1 MGAIMTRVEGVD
13 KGNVVIYTLSTC
25 GWCRKT
31 KNLLEELGIGYSY
44 VDVDLLLGP
53 AREQVMEEMRKWNP
67 RGSFPTIIINN
78 RESILGFDEE
88 KIRETL
94 GS

>member
-1 MGAIMTRVEGVD
+1 MGVDMTRVEGEA

-25 GWCRKT
+25 GWCKKT
-31 KNLLEELGIGYSY
+31 KNLLKELGIGYSY

-53 AREQVMEEMRKWNP
+53 DREQAMEEVQKWNP

-78 RESILGFDEE
+78 SDCILGFNEE
-88 KIRETL
+88 KIREAL
-94 GS
+94 GL

>member
-31 KNLLEELGIGYSY
+31 KNLLRELGIGYSF
-44 VDVDLLLGP
+44 VDVDLLQGP
-53 AREQVMEEMRKWNP
+53 AREQVMGEMQKWNP

-88 KIRETL
+88 KIREAL

>member
-1 MGAIMTRVEGVD
+1 MSDFFQHIEGRD
-13 KGNVVIYTLSTC
+13 KGKILIYTLSTC

-31 KNLLEELGIGYSY
+31 KNLLKELGIGYSF
-44 VDVDLLLGP
+44 VDVDLLQGP
-53 AREQVMEEMRKWNP
+53 AREQVMGEMQKWNP

-88 KIRETL
+88 KIREAL